1 MKMER
6 RLPTRPRIPTPLRKT
21 DGTKNSK
28 IKSTSDGGGNEELV
42 RLLPKSEV
50 VLL

>member
-21 DGTKNSK
+21 EGTKNSK
-28 IKSTSDGGGNEELV
+28 MKSTSAGGGSDEFLS
-42 RLLPKSEV
+42 KKDV